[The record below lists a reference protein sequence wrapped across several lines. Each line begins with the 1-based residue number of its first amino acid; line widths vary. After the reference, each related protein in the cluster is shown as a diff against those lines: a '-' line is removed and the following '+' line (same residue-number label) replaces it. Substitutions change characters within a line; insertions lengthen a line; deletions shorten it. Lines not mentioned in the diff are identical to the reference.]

1 MYVVDTEASG
11 IMESLVSGL
20 YFSPRLLGLCI
31 IVAEE
36 EEEGRLCAIVIVMK
50 VAFSFFNMECLWD
63 EAMLSDNP
71 TLELS

>member
-36 EEEGRLCAIVIVMK
+36 EEEGRLCATDR
-50 VAFSFFNMECLWD
+50 NEGCLFIF
-63 EAMLSDNP
+63 
-71 TLELS
+71 

>member
-20 YFSPRLLGLCI
+20 YFSPSLLGLCI

-36 EEEGRLCAIVIVMK
+36 EEEGRLCATD
-50 VAFSFFNMECLWD
+50 SNEGCLFIF
-63 EAMLSDNP
+63 
-71 TLELS
+71 

>member
-20 YFSPRLLGLCI
+20 YFLHRLLGLCI

-36 EEEGRLCAIVIVMK
+36 EEGRLYATDSNK
-50 VAFSFFNMECLWD
+50 GCLFIF
-63 EAMLSDNP
+63 
-71 TLELS
+71 

>member
-36 EEEGRLCAIVIVMK
+36 EEEGRLCATDRNQGCLFI
-50 VAFSFFNMECLWD
+50 FFNMECLWV
-63 EAMLSDNP
+63 EAMLPANP
-71 TLELS
+71 TLEPS